1 MKKIKITITSVLI
14 LVLFL
19 AINTTCFGVE
29 KIYTGSKSE
38 VDATYIDKGY
48 INVRYLNVTE
58 KKLKVIIQKDSEKYT
73 YDLNNRGEVDTFP
86 LQMGNGK
93 YKISIFENI
102 SSNKYVVKQT
112 VNVDVK
118 LNDENSPFLVKN
130 QLVNFSDTS
139 ETVKKAQELTEDK
152 TDDIEKIGVI
162 YDYIISNIVYD
173 TEKAK
178 NVQSGYLPKID
189 EILKSNKG
197 ICYDYAS
204 VMASMLRSQSIP
216 TKLVTGYS
224 SKLSVYHAW
233 NEVYTDET
241 GWIALNE
248 ININSNDWNLMDSTV
263 ASSGKQSGSPKVMEY
278 TNKLI
283 NKEYYTK
290 QFEY

>member
-29 KIYTGSKSE
+29 KVYKGSKSE
-38 VDATYIDKGY
+38 VDATYIDEGY
-48 INVRYLNVTE
+48 INVKYLNATD
-58 KKLKVIIQKDSEKYT
+58 KKLKVIIQKDSTKYT
-73 YDLNNRGEVDTFP
+73 YDLNNRGEVDTLP

-102 SSNKYVVKQT
+102 SNNKYSVKQT

-139 ETVKKAQELTEDK
+139 DTVKKAQELTEGK

-189 EILKSNKG
+189 EVLKSNKG

-216 TKLVTGYS
+216 T
-224 SKLSVYHAW
+224 
-233 NEVYTDET
+233 
-241 GWIALNE
+241 
-248 ININSNDWNLMDSTV
+248 
-263 ASSGKQSGSPKVMEY
+263 
-278 TNKLI
+278 
-283 NKEYYTK
+283 
-290 QFEY
+290 

>member
-1 MKKIKITITSVLI
+1 MR
-14 LVLFL
+14 
-19 AINTTCFGVE
+19 
-29 KIYTGSKSE
+29 
-38 VDATYIDKGY
+38 TYCRRLY
-48 INVRYLNVTE
+48 NVRYLNVTE

-139 ETVKKAQELTEDK
+139 ETVKKAQELTEGK

-189 EILKSNKG
+189 EILKNNKG

-248 ININSNDWNLMDSTV
+248 ININGNDWNLMDSTV
-263 ASSGKQSGSPKVMEY
+263 ASSGKQSENPKVMEF
-278 TNKLI
+278 TNKKI